1 MAGINY
7 GRVALGA
14 LAGGIVANACDFVI
28 NAILFVEDNER
39 MVQRLNLNPA
49 QVEGSMIAWAIID
62 FLYAF
67 LIVWNYAAVRPRFGP
82 GAGTAIK
89 AGLVIWAAVT
99 AILTGFEQMGIFTP
113 DSFMKFMAASLVTNI
128 LVSVVGGYLY
138 KESA

>member
-49 QVEGSMIAWAIID
+49 QVEGR
-62 FLYAF
+62 
-67 LIVWNYAAVRPRFGP
+67 N
-82 GAGTAIK
+82 
-89 AGLVIWAAVT
+89 LVVHLDCEDAPAQ
-99 AILTGFEQMGIFTP
+99 A
-113 DSFMKFMAASLVTNI
+113 AAS
-128 LVSVVGGYLY
+128 
-138 KESA
+138 